1 MTKGVT
7 KAMLVVQEKLVKLG
21 GVKLSGQVKS
31 IDISETATIEN
42 IEDDKGKTKANQP
55 TGYEAAKITI
65 EFILE
70 DSQTMSQEEQ
80 IGAMQRLFKPYG
92 QKKAKLLQI
101 TNEDCAVRGISKVY
115 FERLATQNVIAE
127 SGRTATLE
135 LLAPVIG
142 KIRLKKKLVS
152 VGVKPIQQTT
162 SVKSKSKKNLAKS
175 PAKKKKILTSEK
187 NRAGR
192 LIK

>member
-1 MTKGVT
+1 
-7 KAMLVVQEKLVKLG
+7 MLLVQEKLVKLG

-70 DSQTMSQEEQ
+70 DSISMSQEEQ

-101 TNEDCAVRGISKVY
+101 TNDDCACRGISKVY
-115 FERLATQNVIAE
+115 FQRLTTKNVIAE

-142 KIRLKKKLVS
+142 KILLKKKLVT
-152 VGVKPIQQTT
+152 VGVKPIQQVAA
-162 SVKSKSKKNLAKS
+162 VKSKSKKNKTKS
-175 PAKKKKILTSEK
+175 PAKKKKTLRNER
-187 NRAGR
+187 NRARR

>member
-1 MTKGVT
+1 
-7 KAMLVVQEKLVKLG
+7 MLFVQDNLIKLG

-42 IEDDKGKTKANQP
+42 IEDNKGKTKANQP

-70 DSQTMSQEEQ
+70 DTTSMTQEDQ
-80 IGAMQRLFKPYG
+80 IASMQRLFKPYG
-92 QKKAKLLQI
+92 QTKAKLLTI
-101 TNEDCAVRGISKVY
+101 TNEDCAARGISTVY
-115 FERLATQNVIAE
+115 FERLSTKNVIAE

-142 KIRLKKKLVS
+142 KITVKKKLNGS
-152 VGVKPIQQTT
+152 SGVVILKETKK
-162 SVKSKSKKNLAKS
+162 KSKSKKNTGLS
-175 PAKKKKILTSEK
+175 PAKKKVSLSSKK
-187 NRAGR
+187 KKARK